1 MNDIA
6 IIGPQGAGK
15 TTLAM
20 NLVEHRNYVR
30 IGIADAVKEIAAVRY
45 PGLQK
50 GSLYDVTRN
59 DKTWIATG
67 RELLQWIGAAMR
79 QVDQDFWLGLWREKY
94 EGAKMMGRSVVV
106 DDLRLIREVDYLR
119 KVNPGIKIVQLNAA
133 VEKRMWRVIG
143 GLEGVKDVTE
153 QEWDKVRYDLSLD
166 TTVINGDQTFHRLHE
181 WMTGGDEL

>member
-1 MNDIA
+1 MTDIA
-6 IIGPQGAGK
+6 IIGPQGSGK

-30 IGIADAVKEIAAVRY
+30 IGIADAVKEIAAKRY

-50 GSLYDVTRN
+50 GTLHDVQR
-59 DKTWIATG
+59 DGKLWIATG

-79 QVDQDFWLGLWREKY
+79 EVDQDFWLGLWREKY

-119 KVNPGIKIVQLNAA
+119 EVNSGIKIVQLNAD
-133 VEKRMWRVIG
+133 VRKRMWRVAG
-143 GLEGVKDVTE
+143 GLGGVKDVTE
-153 QEWDKVRYDLSLD
+153 QEWNKVRFDLSLD
-166 TTVINGDQTFHRLHE
+166 TTELDSTQTFHRLHE
-181 WMTGGDEL
+181 WMTGGDEA